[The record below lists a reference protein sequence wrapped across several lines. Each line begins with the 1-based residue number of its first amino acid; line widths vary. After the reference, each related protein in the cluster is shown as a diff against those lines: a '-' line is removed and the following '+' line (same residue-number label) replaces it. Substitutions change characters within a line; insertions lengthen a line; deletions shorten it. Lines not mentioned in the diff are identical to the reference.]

1 MTPAPASAVARGDC
15 PNCTLPSRRSR
26 STPSLRARVFT
37 RSATSCVSTTVG
49 SVRAPRDT
57 PARSE
62 TSMFATCPR
71 ARPQTRAS
79 WRRPSTRSVPRS
91 CRRTRA
97 RWPKWFSTFAW
108 AMCCVYDPRIRTS
121 TCSVSRHPLRRSRL
135 QRRPRSSVSV
145 EIPGTKSRELL
156 SAYFGYPAEGSGEAS
171 RIPGTVFVDSTRG
184 PLAHRPPWLTFSPRG
199 ESGRPPRCP
208 AITEAAAEAHPDSVL
223 SAPAA
228 SSPGRGLHRLR
239 FLPGRNAPRPFLCC
253 PG

>member
-1 MTPAPASAVARGDC
+1 MRSVQRSRDRRRPPPPPAPSRAA
-15 PNCTLPSRRSR
+15 NLTCTLPSRRSR

-62 TSMFATCPR
+62 SSMFATCPR

-121 TCSVSRHPLRRSRL
+121 TCSASRHPLRRSRASSTQL
-135 QRRPRSSVSV
+135 RGPRLCASSLASTSKSARPSPTRTSARSPPRRARSSRQRRTPTSIFVMLSTRRSS
-145 EIPGTKSRELL
+145 SR
-156 SAYFGYPAEGSGEAS
+156 ARAATVGSS
-171 RIPGTVFVDSTRG
+171 
-184 PLAHRPPWLTFSPRG
+184 
-199 ESGRPPRCP
+199 
-208 AITEAAAEAHPDSVL
+208 
-223 SAPAA
+223 A
-228 SSPGRGLHRLR
+228 SSGT
-239 FLPGRNAPRPFLCC
+239 RNGSRPFL
-253 PG
+253 